1 MIHSLDGVEQK
12 KTTIY
17 YTRKNMPFLYI
28 SEPLTKQCPR
38 LLRYHLHTPHETPG
52 CSLKDKCRQ
61 TLTKKVTFVYLFQI
75 GRILTERHETTEN
88 PDREA

>member
-1 MIHSLDGVEQK
+1 
-12 KTTIY
+12 
-17 YTRKNMPFLYI
+17 MPFLYI

-61 TLTKKVTFVYLFQI
+61 TLSNKVMFLYFRL
-75 GRILTERHETTEN
+75 GES
-88 PDREA
+88 